1 MAAKKAVSKLRLK
14 KGDLVKVV
22 SGSHKGSEGK
32 ILAVY
37 PEANRVV
44 VENVNVIK
52 KSQRPTQENPRG
64 GFVEREAPIHASNV
78 QILDPQTSK
87 PSRIAYKME
96 GSSKIRV
103 SSKTGAHLDD

>member
-1 MAAKKAVSKLRLK
+1 MTVKQGMTKMRLR
-14 KGDLVKVV
+14 KGDLVRVV

-44 VENVNVIK
+44 IENVNFIK
-52 KSQRPTQENPRG
+52 KAQRPTQDNPRG
-64 GFVEREAPIHASNV
+64 GYIEREAPVHASNV
-78 QILDPQTSK
+78 QILDPQTNK
-87 PSRIAYKME
+87 PSRVAYKIE

-103 SSKTGAHLDD
+103 STKTGAHLDD

>member
-1 MAAKKAVSKLRLK
+1 MRLK

-37 PEANRVV
+37 PETHRVI

-52 KSQRPTQENPRG
+52 KAQRPTQDNPRG
-64 GFVEREAPIHASNV
+64 GFVEREAAIHASNV
-78 QILDPQTSK
+78 QILDPQTNQ
-87 PSRIAYKME
+87 PSRIAYKIE

-103 SSKTGAHLDD
+103 SAKSGAQLDN